1 MRLAQREGG
10 EVGDLPEPETLPFDP
25 DEFEFTYNLWTLWT
39 ATDKR
44 YLPSQLIPEMLS
56 GYGRILTNLL
66 EMESLYGKTK
76 AQVKKQAPDGQ

>member
-10 EVGDLPEPETLPFDP
+10 EAEELPEPDTLPFEP
-25 DEFEFTYNLWTLWT
+25 DEFEFMYELWTLWA

-44 YLPSQLIPEMLS
+44 YLPSQLVPEMLS

-76 AQVKKQAPDGQ
+76 AYLKKQAPNG